1 MEKSFTIKEIE
12 QMAKDLTVT
21 RPQFGDRAH
30 NSALQTMVER
40 AKLLATKEQA
50 EKDLEENNVI
60 AIDKNKPKGG
70 K

>member
-1 MEKSFTIKEIE
+1 MKRFTVKEIE
-12 QMAKDLTVT
+12 KMAKDLTVT

-40 AKLLATKEQA
+40 AELLAKKE
-50 EKDLEENNVI
+50 ELEGDLEENNVVS
-60 AIDKNKPKGG
+60 IDKNKRKGG